1 VFLQFCEHLFPS
13 FVLWTGL
20 VLGAGC
26 VYNCL
31 EKAKSGGAY
40 KLGRVLSVPLT
51 ECVEFKTV
59 LQRGDRVQVPKLVRW
74 EYKLESTQTLRVSVW
89 ATGTIGGWET
99 FYSQMDKSGRITVP
113 RLIQR
118 ELLRTAPGLR
128 SLVGEVVHVQLEPT

>member
-1 VFLQFCEHLFPS
+1 M
-13 FVLWTGL
+13 
-20 VLGAGC
+20 
-26 VYNCL
+26 
-31 EKAKSGGAY
+31 
-40 KLGRVLSVPLT
+40 PLT

-59 LQRGDRVQVPKLVRW
+59 LQKGDRVQVPKLVRW

-128 SLVGEVVHVQLEPT
+128 SLVGEVVHVRLEPT